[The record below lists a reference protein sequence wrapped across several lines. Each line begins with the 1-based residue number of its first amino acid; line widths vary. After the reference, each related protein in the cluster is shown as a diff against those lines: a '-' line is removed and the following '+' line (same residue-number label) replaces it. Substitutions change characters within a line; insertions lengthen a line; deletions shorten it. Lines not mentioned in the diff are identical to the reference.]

1 MRKRWQGHDAVFG
14 RHGRGHAGLDF
25 GNDDHVQDIQS
36 GQHDAREKCPGVQL
50 DHRHA
55 SRRAIDDQH
64 DRGRNQNTQTTACGD
79 GTCRQL
85 NAVTGPQHGRQRQQ
99 AHERDHR
106 AHDAC
111 GRGKNSAGHDGGHRQ
126 RTRHT
131 GHGQVHALEELF
143 NQVGAF
149 NQVAHEHE
157 QGDRDQHVVRHDRE
171 GALNH
176 QVERLL
182 NRQIGVGASVS
193 NPGEDHAHAHEGE
206 RCGKTQHDRD
216 HHQGQHQQSQMT
228 VGHLGRRRQQN
239 KGRQHDQGHDRQAK
253 PDFFFHFCVPLA
265 VTNSPS
271 LTMSSSFTL
280 TICLSFS
287 TSTSSTSSPRLGHSP
302 CLMHTMHRTIST
314 KP

>member
-1 MRKRWQGHDAVFG
+1 M
-14 RHGRGHAGLDF
+14 
-25 GNDDHVQDIQS
+25 
-36 GQHDAREKCPGVQL
+36 
-50 DHRHA
+50 
-55 SRRAIDDQH
+55 
-64 DRGRNQNTQTTACGD
+64 
-79 GTCRQL
+79 
-85 NAVTGPQHGRQRQQ
+85 
-99 AHERDHR
+99 
-106 AHDAC
+106 
-111 GRGKNSAGHDGGHRQ
+111 
-126 RTRHT
+126 
-131 GHGQVHALEELF
+131 HALEQF
-143 NQVGAF
+143 FDQVGAF
-149 NQVAHEHE
+149 NEVAHEHE
-157 QGDRDQHVVRHDRE
+157 QGDRNQHVVGHDRE

-182 NRQIGVGASVS
+182 NRQIRVRASVS
-193 NPGEDHAHAHEGE
+193 DPGEDHAHAHEGE
-206 RCGKTQHDRD
+206 GCGETQHDRH
-216 HHQGQHQQSQMT
+216 HHQGQHEQAQMT